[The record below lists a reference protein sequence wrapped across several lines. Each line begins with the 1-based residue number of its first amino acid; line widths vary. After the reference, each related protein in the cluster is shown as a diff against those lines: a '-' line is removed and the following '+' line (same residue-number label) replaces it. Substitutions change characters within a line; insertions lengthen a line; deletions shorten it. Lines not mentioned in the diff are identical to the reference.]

1 MEHPSNPIDNLFRQR
16 LQQAEVPP
24 PAFVWPAVE
33 RSLRRRKRRG
43 LMIWLLGAGLAA
55 TALGAIWYG
64 AQQRSPLASQPALTH
79 PQDQELAAG
88 HPSGAAGATTSSGT
102 LSSTATPGAQAGT
115 DMAATMP
122 DSRPEAVP
130 GQPALAKRA
139 AASPRFRPKGPGAT
153 PVPRKPAL
161 AEQAGALAPS
171 GEPAA
176 TNLQA
181 SPPDP
186 SARLN
191 PTEAI
196 GKAALVLLP
205 GRLLLWKTAQAP
217 VLQSNPWPFSPRK
230 KTRKCYDF
238 HANRQAWL
246 LDAYAGPTLAYKS
259 LFAANPE
266 FNDYVQDRL
275 GTEKQQLGFNAG
287 VRASYLFAGNF
298 ILRTGLHYDQF
309 TEKFEYI
316 DPNYIKYTVEII
328 KKYVNGQWVS
338 VPDTVKIEYGA
349 NYQKTYN
356 RYGLLDIPLQGALEL
371 RSGAGGLS
379 LNLGGSLNLLF
390 WKRGHML
397 EEQSS
402 KPVAFTPRKQQ
413 YDVFKTKVGL
423 SLIGSIQWFYHLD
436 PRTRIFA
443 EPYYRHI
450 LNPVTRPE
458 YPVEQS
464 HGVAGIRFGLTRILE
479 TKIE

>member
-1 MEHPSNPIDNLFRQR
+1 MEHSPNSIDNLLRQR

-43 LMIWLLGAGLAA
+43 LIIWLLGAGIAA
-55 TALGAIWYG
+55 SAFGALWYG
-64 AQQRSPLASQPALTH
+64 TQHRSALAGPTTLPKAPAMESASNSRPATETPASPAAPLSLTTTGPH
-79 PQDQELAAG
+79 TSAELAA
-88 HPSGAAGATTSSGT
+88 AV
-102 LSSTATPGAQAGT
+102 PGAQGAERR
-115 DMAATMP
+115 P
-122 DSRPEAVP
+122 D
-130 GQPALAKRA
+130 QPQALARPG
-139 AASPRFRPKGPGAT
+139 AASPRFRPKSPG
-153 PVPRKPAL
+153 
-161 AEQAGALAPS
+161 LAP
-171 GEPAA
+171 
-176 TNLQA
+176 
-181 SPPDP
+181 
-186 SARLN
+186 
-191 PTEAI
+191 AI
-196 GKAALVLLP
+196 GKTALAGAPATEAPAETAPAMTKEPRPGPSEIPNSTAAVQAAPAFLP
-205 GRLLLWKTAQAP
+205 GRLLWLADEKAP
-217 VLQSNPWPFSPRK
+217 ALQVSPWPFSARK

-259 LFAANPE
+259 LFATNPE
-266 FNDYVQDRL
+266 FDDYVQDRL

-287 VRASYLFAGNF
+287 ARVSYLFAGNF
-298 ILRTGLHYDQF
+298 MVRTGLHYDQF

-316 DPNYIKYTVEII
+316 DPNYILYTVKIVQ
-328 KKYVNGQWVS
+328 KFVNGQWIS
-338 VPDTVKIEYGA
+338 TPDTVKIEYGA

-356 RYGLLDIPLQGALEL
+356 RYGMLDIPLQAALEL

-390 WKRGHML
+390 WKRGNML

-402 KPVAFTPRKQQ
+402 KPVSFTPRKAQ

-458 YPVEQS
+458 YPVKQS
-464 HGVAGIRFGLTRILE
+464 HGIAGIRFGLTRILE